1 MHSNSKFSP
10 LSWEPFKFM
19 LAAGGL
25 GYWGKSPFYRPR
37 PPRRPSPQAGSP
49 TPPDSPPPVTPSRP
63 HLGISAASEGW
74 RASKPELGD

>member
-25 GYWGKSPFYRPR
+25 GYWGKSRLYRPR
-37 PPRRPSPQAGSP
+37 PPPPPLPQAGSL
-49 TPPDSPPPVTPSRP
+49 TSPDSPTPATLSRP